1 MTKLAKR
8 DAGDQVTRGAQTAGA
23 IFLVLAWVILA
34 GSGAQIAFAVLTM
47 DWWVKALPVILG
59 MAILNGLLA
68 IWKGFAA
75 MRVPRLA
82 GVVILLILIVCDL
95 LTVSLSSRRLTAFD
109 RGALVAFLIS
119 FGFAFAKFPSV
130 IGFALMLC
138 CLAVAWGN
146 NHIRRTQP

>member
-8 DAGDQVTRGAQTAGA
+8 DGGDQVTRGAQTAGA

-34 GSGAQIAFAVLTM
+34 GSGAQIAFSETAHSPAVGWVLLFLAGIIAVLTM

-119 FGFAFAKFPSV
+119 
-130 IGFALMLC
+130 
-138 CLAVAWGN
+138 
-146 NHIRRTQP
+146 